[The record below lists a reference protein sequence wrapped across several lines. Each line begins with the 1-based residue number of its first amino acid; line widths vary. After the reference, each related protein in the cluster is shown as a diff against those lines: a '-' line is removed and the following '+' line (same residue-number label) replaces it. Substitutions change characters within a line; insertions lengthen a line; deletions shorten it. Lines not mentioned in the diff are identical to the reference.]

1 MPPKRKAASST
12 KARGKKV
19 KVEPE
24 APEDTF
30 KSVKE
35 ALKAA
40 PKDKAKCKAKIDATC
55 EMSRDA
61 AAELGFSC
69 ILLQYPATTLIKLVQ
84 KHSST
89 PGTQKGCLAH

>member
-19 KVEPE
+19 KMEPE
-24 APEDTF
+24 APEDNF

-61 AAELGFSC
+61 AAEVSTDKKCDEERLYSWFCVC
-69 ILLQYPATTLIKLVQ
+69 ISVLFCD
-84 KHSST
+84 S
-89 PGTQKGCLAH
+89 